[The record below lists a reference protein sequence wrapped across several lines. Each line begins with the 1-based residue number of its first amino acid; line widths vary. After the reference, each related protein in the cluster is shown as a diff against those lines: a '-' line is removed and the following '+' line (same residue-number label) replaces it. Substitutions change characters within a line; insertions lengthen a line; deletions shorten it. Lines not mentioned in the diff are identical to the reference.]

1 MDPMIKRVAFPNG
14 IFRIA
19 NKNNQKNDKNP
30 TNLKSKNV
38 LIVLRLSNFEV
49 QAVIIYGKYTKW
61 EYTAAVDPSLV
72 STFSLLSVR
81 LLKSLF
87 QSILIIFWLSYAND
101 LEMIVIDKWIKSCS
115 LWVIYPSLLELKLFE

>member
-1 MDPMIKRVAFPNG
+1 MDQMIKRVVFPNG

-19 NKNNQKNDKNP
+19 NKNNQKTDKNP

-49 QAVIIYGKYTKW
+49 QAVIIYGKYTKG

-87 QSILIIFWLSYAND
+87 QSILIIF
-101 LEMIVIDKWIKSCS
+101 
-115 LWVIYPSLLELKLFE
+115 

>member
-1 MDPMIKRVAFPNG
+1 MIKRVAFPNG

-49 QAVIIYGKYTKW
+49 QAVIIYGKYTK
-61 EYTAAVDPSLV
+61 
-72 STFSLLSVR
+72 
-81 LLKSLF
+81 
-87 QSILIIFWLSYAND
+87 
-101 LEMIVIDKWIKSCS
+101 
-115 LWVIYPSLLELKLFE
+115 